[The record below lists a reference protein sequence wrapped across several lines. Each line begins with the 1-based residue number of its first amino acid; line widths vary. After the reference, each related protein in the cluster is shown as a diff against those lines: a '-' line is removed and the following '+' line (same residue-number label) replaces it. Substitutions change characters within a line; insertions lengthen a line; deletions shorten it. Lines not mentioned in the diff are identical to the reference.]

1 MTEQL
6 KTVLK
11 GYFQTHDIP
20 TENNFADLIDSL
32 QAITPNEDGSI
43 AIGYDAVVTG
53 KQALQV
59 GKGTNTTDH
68 SIKVGG
74 GLVGVGILIL
84 GNEPQ
89 DTEII
94 QNGSLWVD
102 SFGIINF
109 KSNNK
114 IVRFK

>member
-1 MTEQL
+1 MSEQL

-32 QAITPNEDGSI
+32 QAITPNEDGSV

-59 GKGTNTTDH
+59 GNGTNTTDH
-68 SIKVGG
+68 SLKVGG
-74 GLVGVGILIL
+74 GLIGNGILII
-84 GNEPQ
+84 GTEPI

-94 QNGSLWVD
+94 PNGSIWVD

-109 KSNNK
+109 KSNGK
-114 IVRFK
+114 LVKFK